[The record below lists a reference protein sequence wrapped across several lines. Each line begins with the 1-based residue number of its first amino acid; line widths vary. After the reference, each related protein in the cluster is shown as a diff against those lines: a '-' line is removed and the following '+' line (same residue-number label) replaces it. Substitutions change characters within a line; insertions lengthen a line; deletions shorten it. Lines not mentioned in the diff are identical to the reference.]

1 VTRWGIQLPKQWL
14 QNRKLREWADM
25 TGRRTSVLVVEDELL
40 ICKLITEVLC
50 ESGFAVHAVADA
62 EEALRYLESGADIDV
77 LFTDIDLP
85 GGMDGSMLARQAR
98 VQRPELPVIYCS
110 GRYSPSALA
119 PPVPRSIFL
128 RKPYSPAELCR
139 LLVRLTITH

>member
-1 VTRWGIQLPKQWL
+1 VTRWGIRLPKEWL

-139 LLVRLTITH
+139 LLVRLTVTH